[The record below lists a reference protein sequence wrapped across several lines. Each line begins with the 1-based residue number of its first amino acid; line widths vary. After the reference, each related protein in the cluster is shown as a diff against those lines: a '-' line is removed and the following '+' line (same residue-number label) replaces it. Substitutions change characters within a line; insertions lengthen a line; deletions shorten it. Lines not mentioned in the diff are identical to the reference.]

1 METDNLRTASVYI
14 NNLLLSRGLLKN
26 GQNLDFAHP
35 EQGEGGSEGTM
46 GRIMGVVNDLILRR
60 DRDATQRENLS
71 NTLRTLRTDS
81 LRQTTDLTRLQ
92 TLHAETQRKLSLSEA
107 TERALKAQLRGA
119 EGAARGLR
127 EEMGRMRVLVGQAR
141 AQCANEVRKRER
153 VIEGLKKH
161 VGEGGRA
168 RGSGKAVGVATVT
181 VVPGVG
187 GEDGAEGGVVAVG
200 ESDYDL
206 RQETNEF
213 LTELAKGLSEESE
226 NLGMLLRTTVES
238 LKALS
243 GWEGEEQGRGGDLV
257 ISVDDSY
264 ENVAAEI
271 DSVIEHLRTLLTN
284 PSFVPLEEVEV
295 REDEII
301 RLREGWERMESRWRD
316 AVRMMDGW
324 RKRMA
329 TSGQTVN
336 LEELKAGLELS
347 PVKDLS
353 AKDQDTQDLEDGYEE
368 GDTQADID
376 AMDDSQVPGGE
387 DITPDLD
394 EMSDASSFEEEPED
408 FVVEPTPQIMAPPV
422 QAAKPVEDEIAEQR
436 PKRSGREGRTE
447 LRSSLNTQEDN
458 KKKRKL
464 DPQAPPSATS
474 RVSKPRTDSGPDVAS
489 SRRAPAPRK
498 EQVVERQPEPEI
510 APAPS
515 SSPGPP
521 PQLSPLRPIPDPN
534 HRRKSEFT
542 TIIEENTWDFAQ
554 MERSDPVPASDEI
567 SLLKTSNAHHHDAP
581 PSTTEQSAQKVSTPL
596 KLTGASRLPRP
607 ASAMAQESPLTMA
620 SIAAKLA
627 ATERE
632 ADAARVRAK
641 LKAAKLSS
649 AAAATNLAPPPPPT
663 RRGGEEEGREPVKGG
678 GEVEEEVEVPRKRK
692 AGSRMGGRASR
703 RRSTLS
709 PWELESLILGGVGE
723 GAAK

>member
-1 METDNLRTASVYI
+1 
-14 NNLLLSRGLLKN
+14 
-26 GQNLDFAHP
+26 
-35 EQGEGGSEGTM
+35 
-46 GRIMGVVNDLILRR
+46 
-60 DRDATQRENLS
+60 
-71 NTLRTLRTDS
+71 
-81 LRQTTDLTRLQ
+81 
-92 TLHAETQRKLSLSEA
+92 
-107 TERALKAQLRGA
+107 
-119 EGAARGLR
+119 
-127 EEMGRMRVLVGQAR
+127 MRVLVGQAR

-181 VVPGVG
+181 VVAGVG
-187 GEDGAEGGVVAVG
+187 GEDGEGAMVAVG

-226 NLGMLLRTTVES
+226 NLGVLLRTTVES

-243 GWEGEEQGRGGDLV
+243 GWEREDGGVQGGELV

-264 ENVAAEI
+264 ENVASEI

-353 AKDQDTQDLEDGYEE
+353 AGKDQNTQDLEDEYEE

-387 DITPDLD
+387 DLTPDLD
-394 EMSDASSFEEEPED
+394 EMSDASSFEEEPVDD
-408 FVVEPTPQIMAPPV
+408 FVVEPAPQIMAPPV
-422 QAAKPVEDEIAEQR
+422 QAAKPVEDEIVEQR
-436 PKRSGREGRTE
+436 QKRSGREERIE
-447 LRSSLNTQEDN
+447 LKSSQNMQEDN

-464 DPQAPPSATS
+464 EPQAPSSASS
-474 RVSKPRTDSGPDVAS
+474 RISKPRTDSGSDIGS
-489 SRRAPAPRK
+489 SRRVPAPRR
-498 EQVVERQPEPEI
+498 EQVVERQPEPEMDP
-510 APAPS
+510 APPS

-542 TIIEENTWDFAQ
+542 TIVEENTWDFAQ
-554 MERSDPVPASDEI
+554 MERSDPAPASDEI
-567 SLLKTSNAHHHDAP
+567 SLLKTSNAHLDAP
-581 PSTTEQSAQKVSTPL
+581 PTEQSARPASTPL

-607 ASAMAQESPLTMA
+607 ASALAQESPLTMA

-649 AAAATNLAPPPPPT
+649 AAAATNLAPP
-663 RRGGEEEGREPVKGG
+663 RRSEAEVEREPVKGG
-678 GEVEEEVEVPRKRK
+678 EVEEAPARKRK
-692 AGSRMGGRASR
+692 ASGRIGGRASR

-709 PWELESLILGGVGE
+709 PWELESLILGGVTE
-723 GAAK
+723 SPAK

>member
-26 GQNLDFAHP
+26 GQSLDFAHP
-35 EQGEGGSEGTM
+35 EQGDGGSEGTM

-71 NTLRTLRTDS
+71 NTIRTLRADA

-92 TLHAETQRKLSLSEA
+92 TKHAEAQRKLGLADA

-141 AQCANEVRKRER
+141 A
-153 VIEGLKKH
+153 H
-161 VGEGGRA
+161 
-168 RGSGKAVGVATVT
+168 
-181 VVPGVG
+181 
-187 GEDGAEGGVVAVG
+187 
-200 ESDYDL
+200 DYDL

-243 GWEGEEQGRGGDLV
+243 GWEREEVGGGLV
-257 ISVDDSY
+257 MSVDDSY
-264 ENVAAEI
+264 ENVAGEI

-353 AKDQDTQDLEDGYEE
+353 AGKEQNTQDLEDGYEE

-387 DITPDLD
+387 DLTPDLD
-394 EMSDASSFEEEPED
+394 EMSDASSFEEEPEED
-408 FVVEPTPQIMAPPV
+408 FVVEPTPQIIAPPV
-422 QAAKPVEDEIAEQR
+422 QAAKPVEEEIIEQR
-436 PKRSGREGRTE
+436 PKRIARTE
-447 LRSSLNTQEDN
+447 LSSSLNAQEDNN

-464 DPQAPPSATS
+464 EPQPPSSANS
-474 RVSKPRTDSGPDVAS
+474 RVSKPRTDSSSDISS
-489 SRRAPAPRK
+489 SRRAPAPRR
-498 EQVVERQPEPEI
+498 EQAHP
-510 APAPS
+510 ASPAP
-515 SSPGPP
+515 P
-521 PQLSPLRPIPDPN
+521 
-534 HRRKSEFT
+534 RR
-542 TIIEENTWDFAQ
+542 WQ
-554 MERSDPVPASDEI
+554 
-567 SLLKTSNAHHHDAP
+567 
-581 PSTTEQSAQKVSTPL
+581 
-596 KLTGASRLPRP
+596 
-607 ASAMAQESPLTMA
+607 
-620 SIAAKLA
+620 
-627 ATERE
+627 
-632 ADAARVRAK
+632 
-641 LKAAKLSS
+641 
-649 AAAATNLAPPPPPT
+649 
-663 RRGGEEEGREPVKGG
+663 
-678 GEVEEEVEVPRKRK
+678 
-692 AGSRMGGRASR
+692 
-703 RRSTLS
+703 
-709 PWELESLILGGVGE
+709 
-723 GAAK
+723 

>member
-71 NTLRTLRTDS
+71 NTLRTLRSDS

-92 TLHAETQRKLSLSEA
+92 TLHAETQRKLSISEA
-107 TERALKAQLRGA
+107 TERALKGQLRGA

-187 GEDGAEGGVVAVG
+187 AEDGAEGGVVAVG

-243 GWEGEEQGRGGDLV
+243 GWEGEEQGRGGELV

-387 DITPDLD
+387 DLTPDLD

-422 QAAKPVEDEIAEQR
+422 QPAKPVEEEIVEQKQR
-436 PKRSGREGRTE
+436 RSGREGRTE
-447 LRSSLNTQEDN
+447 LSSSINAQENN

-464 DPQAPPSATS
+464 DPQAPPSTTS
-474 RVSKPRTDSGPDVAS
+474 RVSKPRTDSGSDISS

-534 HRRKSEFT
+534 HRRKSEFS
-542 TIIEENTWDFAQ
+542 TIVEENTWDFAQ
-554 MERSDPVPASDEI
+554 MERSDPAPASDEI
-567 SLLKTSNAHHHDAP
+567 SLLKTSNAHHDSP
-581 PSTTEQSAQKVSTPL
+581 PTEQSAQKVSTPL

-649 AAAATNLAPPPPPT
+649 AAAATNLAPPQP

-678 GEVEEEVEVPRKRK
+678 GGEGEEEVEVPRKRK
-692 AGSRMGGRASR
+692 ASNRMGGRASR

-723 GAAK
+723 GGPK

>member
-71 NTLRTLRTDS
+71 NTIRTLRADA

-92 TLHAETQRKLSLSEA
+92 TKHAEAQRKLGLSEA
-107 TERALKAQLRGA
+107 TERALRAQLRGA

-141 AQCANEVRKRER
+141 ALCANEVRKRER

-168 RGSGKAVGVATVT
+168 RGSGKTVGVATVT
-181 VVPGVG
+181 VLAGVG
-187 GEDGAEGGVVAVG
+187 GEDGGEGGVVAVG

-243 GWEGEEQGRGGDLV
+243 GWEGEERGGRGAELV
-257 ISVDDSY
+257 ISVDGSY

-336 LEELKAGLELS
+336 LEELKAGLELR
-347 PVKDLS
+347 PVRDLCG
-353 AKDQDTQDLEDGYEE
+353 KDQNTQDLEDGYEE

-387 DITPDLD
+387 DLTPDLD

-408 FVVEPTPQIMAPPV
+408 FVVEPTPQITAPPV
-422 QAAKPVEDEIAEQR
+422 PTAKPVEDEIEEQKQ
-436 PKRSGREGRTE
+436 KRSGRERRVE
-447 LRSSLNTQEDN
+447 LSSSLNTQEDN

-464 DPQAPPSATS
+464 DPHAPPSSTS
-474 RVSKPRTDSGPDVAS
+474 RVSKPRTDSSSDISS
-489 SRRAPAPRK
+489 SRRTPAPRK
-498 EQVVERQPEPEI
+498 EQVAERQPEPEM

-534 HRRKSEFT
+534 HRRNSEFT
-542 TIIEENTWDFAQ
+542 TIVEENTWDFAQ
-554 MERSDPVPASDEI
+554 MERSDPAPPSDEI
-567 SLLKTSNAHHHDAP
+567 SLLKTSNAHHDAP
-581 PSTTEQSAQKVSTPL
+581 PLMTEQSARQGASTPL
-596 KLTGASRLPRP
+596 KLTGASRPPRP

-649 AAAATNLAPPPPPT
+649 AAAATNLAPPS
-663 RRGGEEEGREPVKGG
+663 RRSGEEGEREPVKGG
-678 GEVEEEVEVPRKRK
+678 DLG
-692 AGSRMGGRASR
+692 GGRRWRFRGRGR
-703 RRSTLS
+703 RRGG
-709 PWELESLILGGVGE
+709 WGRGRVGGGVR
-723 GAAK
+723 

>member
-1 METDNLRTASVYI
+1 
-14 NNLLLSRGLLKN
+14 
-26 GQNLDFAHP
+26 
-35 EQGEGGSEGTM
+35 
-46 GRIMGVVNDLILRR
+46 
-60 DRDATQRENLS
+60 
-71 NTLRTLRTDS
+71 
-81 LRQTTDLTRLQ
+81 
-92 TLHAETQRKLSLSEA
+92 
-107 TERALKAQLRGA
+107 
-119 EGAARGLR
+119 
-127 EEMGRMRVLVGQAR
+127 MRVLVGQAR

-168 RGSGKAVGVATVT
+168 RGSGKAVGVAVVT
-181 VVPGVG
+181 VVAGLG
-187 GEDGAEGGVVAVG
+187 GEDGGEGGVLAVG

-243 GWEGEEQGRGGDLV
+243 GWEGEEGGVQGGGLV

-353 AKDQDTQDLEDGYEE
+353 AKEQDTQDLEDGYEE

-387 DITPDLD
+387 DLTPDLD

-422 QAAKPVEDEIAEQR
+422 QTAKPVEDEIVEQR

-447 LRSSLNTQEDN
+447 LSSSINAQEDN

-474 RVSKPRTDSGPDVAS
+474 RVSKPRTDSSSDISS

-498 EQVVERQPEPEI
+498 EQVVERQPEAEMP
-510 APAPS
+510 PAPS

-542 TIIEENTWDFAQ
+542 TIVEENTWDFAQ
-554 MERSDPVPASDEI
+554 MDRSSSDPAPASDEI
-567 SLLKTSNAHHHDAP
+567 SLIKTSNAQHHHHDAP
-581 PSTTEQSAQKVSTPL
+581 PSTTEQSARQAAASTPL

-649 AAAATNLAPPPPPT
+649 AAAATNLAPPPS
-663 RRGGEEEGREPVKGG
+663 RRGGEEGREPVKGG
-678 GEVEEEVEVPRKRK
+678 VEGEEEVPRKRK
-692 AGSRMGGRASR
+692 ATGRMGVRASR

-709 PWELESLILGGVGE
+709 PWELESLILGGVAE
-723 GAAK
+723 GSAK